1 MKIPI
6 LIEATEDQR
15 FRATGGGPFTGS
27 VEADTPK
34 AALDEMKN
42 WIVAC
47 FERGGRIEVVDVPD
61 ASDPWREGF
70 GMFRDDPLYDDWQEA
85 IGDNRRIMD
94 DTAEGA

>member
-1 MKIPI
+1 MKIPV

-15 FRATGGGPFTGS
+15 FRATGGGPFASS

-42 WIVAC
+42 RIIGC

-61 ASDPWREGF
+61 GSNPWQEGF

-85 IGDNRRIMD
+85 IGDNRRITD

>member
-6 LIEATEDQR
+6 LIEATEGQR
-15 FRATGGGPFTGS
+15 FRATGGGPFASS

-34 AALDEMKN
+34 AALDEIRR
-42 WIVAC
+42 WIIARV
-47 FERGGRIEVVDVPD
+47 ERGGRIEVVDVPD
-61 ASDPWREGF
+61 GSNPWLEGF

-85 IGDNRRIMD
+85 ISDNRRIAD